1 MMKATDQAPTTSLA
15 VQKAAARGYFL
26 GATSSA
32 MRLIERTIADL
43 APTNIPVLLV
53 GESGTGKEIVALE
66 LHRLSR
72 RSHLAFVKCR
82 CGAMTQQTLRACLS
96 GGANSAETAGGS
108 ESGTLLLDEPT
119 QLDPESWGP
128 LLHLLPDGDAAA
140 NEPVSGV
147 RLISATSQNIEE
159 EVRNGRFPRELYYR
173 LNGVTLRLPPLHSRK
188 EDIAGLMDFFLKRYS
203 ALFDKG
209 EPALDSS
216 AWDVLL
222 RHSWPGNVRELENV
236 ARKIVAL
243 GDAQVALADLE
254 AGLNA
259 VEPAKVLEGTPAA
272 VRPPG
277 MRPLKEA
284 SREASRHA
292 ERELI
297 ARALDRTHWNR
308 KRTARELQISYKALL
323 YKLKQLGLSDRES
336 E

>member
-1 MMKATDQAPTTSLA
+1 MSATDQVQVDGSVLPRSAP
-15 VQKAAARGYFL
+15 QGYL
-26 GATSSA
+26 IGSSSPA
-32 MRLIERTIADL
+32 MRVIERTIADL

-82 CGAMTQQTLRACLS
+82 CGALTQQTLRACLQS
-96 GGANSAETAGGS
+96 PTNGPDGADGS
-108 ESGTLLLDEPT
+108 QCGTLLLDEPT
-119 QLDPESWGP
+119 QLDPVSWAS
-128 LLHLLPDGDAAA
+128 LLHLLPDGQPADADPECSA
-140 NEPVSGV
+140 
-147 RLISATSQNIEE
+147 RLISASSRNIED
-159 EVRNGRFPRELYYR
+159 EVHAGNFSRELYYR
-173 LNGVTLRLPPLHSRK
+173 LNGVTLRLPPLRSRK
-188 EDIAGLMDFFLKRYS
+188 EDIAGLMDFFLKKYS
-203 ALFDKG
+203 ALFSKSA
-209 EPALDSS
+209 PALDTG

-243 GDAQVALADLE
+243 GDGQLALADLE

-259 VEPAKVLEGTPAA
+259 VEPARTPKPA
-272 VRPPG
+272 VASSRTFG
-277 MRPLKEA
+277 LRPLKEA

-323 YKLKQLGLSDRES
+323 YKLKQLGLSDQES
-336 E
+336 D

>member
-1 MMKATDQAPTTSLA
+1 MKAMDQASITSLA
-15 VQKAAARGYFL
+15 AQKAAARGYFM
-26 GATSSA
+26 GATSPA
-32 MRLIERTIADL
+32 MRLIERTITDL

-72 RSHLAFVKCR
+72 RGHLAFVKCR
-82 CGAMTQQTLRACLS
+82 CGAMTQQTLRACLQGDAS
-96 GGANSAETAGGS
+96 GVATTNSS
-108 ESGTLLLDEPT
+108 ECGTLLLDEPT
-119 QLDPESWGP
+119 QLNPESWGP

-140 NEPVSGV
+140 VEPVSGV
-147 RLISATSQNIEE
+147 RLVSATSHNIEE
-159 EVRNGRFPRELYYR
+159 EVRSGRFPRELYYR
-173 LNGVTLRLPPLHSRK
+173 LNGVTLRLPPLVSRK
-188 EDIAGLMDFFLKRYS
+188 EDIAGLMDYFLNKYS
-203 ALFDKG
+203 SLFDKA
-209 EPALDSS
+209 EPLLEPS
-216 AWDVLL
+216 AWDILM

-236 ARKIVAL
+236 ARKIIAL
-243 GDAQVALADLE
+243 GDSELALADLE

-259 VEPAKVLEGTPAA
+259 VEAIKPPERVPAA
-272 VRPPG
+272 ARPSG
-277 MRPLKEA
+277 IRPLKEA

-323 YKLKQLGLSDRES
+323 YKLKQLGLSDQES

>member
-1 MMKATDQAPTTSLA
+1 MKTADQVSSVSFATQT
-15 VQKAAARGYFL
+15 AAARGYFM
-26 GATSSA
+26 GAVSPS

-72 RSHLAFVKCR
+72 RRHLSFVKCR
-82 CGAMTQQTLRACLS
+82 CCTMTQQTMRACLNGGEYGAAS
-96 GGANSAETAGGS
+96 GD
-108 ESGTLLLDEPT
+108 ESKCGTLLLDEPT

-140 NEPVSGV
+140 SEPESHV
-147 RLISATSQNIEE
+147 RLISATCQNIEE
-159 EVRNGRFPRELYYR
+159 EVRSGRFPRELYYR

-188 EDIAGLMDFFLKRYS
+188 EDIAGLMDFFLKRYA
-203 ALFDKG
+203 ALFDRVT
-209 EPALDSS
+209 PALDGS
-216 AWDVLL
+216 AWDVLQ

-236 ARKIVAL
+236 ARKIIAL
-243 GDAQVALADLE
+243 GDATLALADLE

-259 VEPAKVLEGTPAA
+259 VEMIKTQAPIPAA
-272 VRPPG
+272 ARATA

-297 ARALDRTHWNR
+297 AQALDRTHWNR
-308 KRTARELQISYKALL
+308 KRTARELKISYKALL
-323 YKLKQLGLSDRES
+323 YKLKQLGLGGQET

>member
-1 MMKATDQAPTTSLA
+1 
-15 VQKAAARGYFL
+15 
-26 GATSSA
+26 
-32 MRLIERTIADL
+32 
-43 APTNIPVLLV
+43 
-53 GESGTGKEIVALE
+53 
-66 LHRLSR
+66 
-72 RSHLAFVKCR
+72 
-82 CGAMTQQTLRACLS
+82 
-96 GGANSAETAGGS
+96 
-108 ESGTLLLDEPT
+108 
-119 QLDPESWGP
+119 
-128 LLHLLPDGDAAA
+128 LHLLPDGDAAA
-140 NEPVSGV
+140 VEPVSGV
-147 RLISATSQNIEE
+147 RLVSATCHNIEE

-203 ALFDKG
+203 ALFDKAA
-209 EPALDSS
+209 PALD
-216 AWDVLL
+216 AGNWDVLL

-243 GDAQVALADLE
+243 GDGELALADLE

-259 VEPAKVLEGTPAA
+259 VEPVKAPPSVPASA
-272 VRPPG
+272 RLSG

-323 YKLKQLGLSDRES
+323 YKLKQLGLSDQES

>member
-1 MMKATDQAPTTSLA
+1 MDQTQIASFTLPRSAPQGYA
-15 VQKAAARGYFL
+15 IGAA
-26 GATSSA
+26 SPA

-72 RSHLAFVKCR
+72 RGHLAFVKCR
-82 CGAMTQQTLRACLS
+82 CGTLTQQTLRACLQ
-96 GGANSAETAGGS
+96 GGTDGTDGS
-108 ESGTLLLDEPT
+108 QCGTLLLDEPT
-119 QLDPESWGP
+119 QLDAESWAS
-128 LLHLLPDGDAAA
+128 LLHLLPDGQAAA
-140 NEPVSGV
+140 FEPECGA
-147 RLISATSQNIEE
+147 RLISATSRNIED
-159 EVRNGRFPRELYYR
+159 EVHAGHFPRELYYR
-173 LNGVTLRLPPLHSRK
+173 LNGVTLRLPPLRSRK
-188 EDIAGLMDFFLKRYS
+188 EDIAGLMDFFLKKYS
-203 ALFDKG
+203 ALFDKSTP
-209 EPALDSS
+209 ELDPG
-216 AWDVLL
+216 AWDILS

-243 GDAQVALADLE
+243 GDGQLALADLE

-259 VEPAKVLEGTPAA
+259 VEPAKAPTAFGRTSGL
-272 VRPPG
+272 
-277 MRPLKEA
+277 RPLKEA

-323 YKLKQLGLSDRES
+323 YKLKQLGLSDQES
-336 E
+336 D

>member
-1 MMKATDQAPTTSLA
+1 MKATDQVSTTSLA
-15 VQKAAARGYFL
+15 AQKAAARGYFK

-32 MRLIERTIADL
+32 MRLIERTVADL

-96 GGANSAETAGGS
+96 GGAGGAESLDNSEC
-108 ESGTLLLDEPT
+108 GTLLLDEPT
-119 QLDPESWGP
+119 QLDPESWEQ
-128 LLHLLPDGDAAA
+128 LLHLLPDGEAAA
-140 NEPVSGV
+140 AEPVSGV
-147 RLISATSQNIEE
+147 RLISATCQNIED
-159 EVRNGRFPRELYYR
+159 EVRGGRFPRELYYR

-203 ALFDKG
+203 ALFDKS
-209 EPALDSS
+209 EPSLDSA
-216 AWDVLL
+216 AWAVLM
-222 RHSWPGNVRELENV
+222 RHSWPGNIRELENV

-243 GDAQVALADLE
+243 GDSQLALADLE

-259 VEPAKVLEGTPAA
+259 VEPLKGIAGAPAA
-272 VRPPG
+272 IRPSG

-284 SREASRHA
+284 SREASRSA

-323 YKLKQLGLSDRES
+323 YKLKQLGLNDQET

>member
-1 MMKATDQAPTTSLA
+1 MKATDQLPISNFATP
-15 VQKAAARGYFL
+15 QAAARGYFM

-82 CGAMTQQTLRACLS
+82 CGAMTHQTLRACLS
-96 GGANSAETAGGS
+96 GTAGAPATGGDS
-108 ESGTLLLDEPT
+108 ECGTLLLDEPT
-119 QLDPESWGP
+119 QLDQDSWGQ
-128 LLHLLPDGDAAA
+128 LLHLLPDGASGAQPA
-140 NEPVSGV
+140 SGV
-147 RLISATSQNIEE
+147 RLISATCHNIED
-159 EVRNGRFPRELYYR
+159 EVRGGRFPRELYYR
-173 LNGVTLRLPPLHSRK
+173 LNGVTLRLPPLQSRK

-203 ALFDKG
+203 TLFDKP
-209 EPALDSS
+209 EPALDTA
-216 AWDVLL
+216 AWNLL
-222 RHSWPGNVRELENV
+222 LQHSWPGNVRELENV

-243 GDAQVALADLE
+243 GDAQLALADLE

-259 VEPAKVLEGTPAA
+259 VEPVKTLEGIPPA
-272 VRPPG
+272 VRPSG

-323 YKLKQLGLSDRES
+323 YKLKQLGLSDQES

>member
-1 MMKATDQAPTTSLA
+1 MKTADQASNTTFAAQS
-15 VQKAAARGYFL
+15 AAARGYFI
-26 GATSSA
+26 GATSTS

-72 RSHLAFVKCR
+72 RRHLAFVKCR
-82 CGAMTQQTLRACLS
+82 CGATTQQTLRACLNGS
-96 GGANSAETAGGS
+96 VGGVTAGDS
-108 ESGTLLLDEPT
+108 ECGTLLLDEPT

-140 NEPVSGV
+140 AEPASGV
-147 RLISATSQNIEE
+147 RLISATCQNIED

-173 LNGVTLRLPPLHSRK
+173 LNGVTLRLPPLNSRK

-203 ALFDKG
+203 ALFDKAAPSL
-209 EPALDSS
+209 ELS
-216 AWDVLL
+216 AWDILL

-243 GDAQVALADLE
+243 GDAQMALADLE

-259 VEPAKVLEGTPAA
+259 VEPVKAMEGASVAA
-272 VRPPG
+272 RPSG

-292 ERELI
+292 EKELI
-297 ARALDRTHWNR
+297 SKALDRTHWNR

-323 YKLKQLGLSDRES
+323 YKLKQLGLSDQET

>member
-1 MMKATDQAPTTSLA
+1 M
-15 VQKAAARGYFL
+15 
-26 GATSSA
+26 GATSAA

-82 CGAMTQQTLRACLS
+82 CGAMTQQTLRACLQ
-96 GGANSAETAGGS
+96 GGASGAGSAEGS
-108 ESGTLLLDEPT
+108 ECGTLLLDEPT
-119 QLDPESWGP
+119 QIDPDSWGP

-140 NEPVSGV
+140 VEPVSGV
-147 RLISATSQNIEE
+147 RLVSATCHNIEE

-203 ALFDKG
+203 ALFDKAA
-209 EPALDSS
+209 PALD
-216 AWDVLL
+216 AGNWDVLL

-243 GDAQVALADLE
+243 GDGDLALADLE

-259 VEPAKVLEGTPAA
+259 VEPVKAPPSVPASA
-272 VRPPG
+272 RLSG

-323 YKLKQLGLSDRES
+323 YKLKQLGLSDQES

>member
-1 MMKATDQAPTTSLA
+1 MG
-15 VQKAAARGYFL
+15 AA
-26 GATSSA
+26 SPA

-72 RSHLAFVKCR
+72 RGHLAFVKCR
-82 CGAMTQQTLRACLS
+82 CGAMTEQALRACLRGDAS
-96 GGANSAETAGGS
+96 GVATADSS
-108 ESGTLLLDEPT
+108 ECGTLLLDEPT
-119 QLDPESWGP
+119 QLNPESWGS
-128 LLHLLPDGDAAA
+128 LLHLLPDADAAV
-140 NEPVSGV
+140 EPVSGV
-147 RLISATSQNIEE
+147 RLVSATSHNIEE
-159 EVRNGRFPRELYYR
+159 EVRTGRFPRELYYR
-173 LNGVTLRLPPLHSRK
+173 LNGVTLRLPPLASRK
-188 EDIAGLMDFFLKRYS
+188 EDIAGLMDYFLKKYS
-203 ALFDKG
+203 ALFDKA
-209 EPALDSS
+209 EPVFEPI
-216 AWDVLL
+216 AWDILM

-236 ARKIVAL
+236 ARKIIAL
-243 GDAQVALADLE
+243 GDSELALADLE

-259 VEPAKVLEGTPAA
+259 VEPVKSLEGVSAA
-272 VRPPG
+272 ARPSG

-284 SREASRHA
+284 SREASRQA

-323 YKLKQLGLSDRES
+323 YKLKQLGLSDQES

>member
-1 MMKATDQAPTTSLA
+1 MKALDQVPIANLAPP
-15 VQKAAARGYFL
+15 KAAGQSYFV
-26 GATSSA
+26 GAASPA

-82 CGAMTQQTLRACLS
+82 CGAMTQQSLRACLQS
-96 GGANSAETAGGS
+96 GAGGAAGMDGSAC
-108 ESGTLLLDEPT
+108 GTLLLDEPT
-119 QLDPESWGP
+119 QLGPESWAP
-128 LLHLLPDGDAAA
+128 LLHLLPDGDAGAL
-140 NEPVSGV
+140 EPACGA
-147 RLISATSQNIEE
+147 RLITATSHNIEE
-159 EVRNGRFPRELYYR
+159 EMRNGHFLRELYYR

-188 EDIAGLMDFFLKRYS
+188 EDIAGLMDFFLKKYS
-203 ALFDKG
+203 ALFDKS
-209 EPALDSS
+209 EPLLDDG
-216 AWDVLL
+216 AWDLLL
-222 RHSWPGNVRELENV
+222 RHTWPGNVRELENV

-243 GDAQVALADLE
+243 GDAQLALADLE

-259 VEPAKVLEGTPAA
+259 VEPVKVIVASTAGNRASGL
-272 VRPPG
+272 
-277 MRPLKEA
+277 RPLKEA

-297 ARALDRTHWNR
+297 SRALDRTHWNR

>member
-1 MMKATDQAPTTSLA
+1 MNPAPATSFAQQNT
-15 VQKAAARGYFL
+15 AARGYFI
-26 GATSSA
+26 GATSPA

-72 RSHLAFVKCR
+72 RSHLTFVKCR
-82 CGAMTQQTLRACLS
+82 CGAMTQQTLRACLHGS
-96 GGANSAETAGGS
+96 RNSMEAADGAEC
-108 ESGTLLLDEPT
+108 GTLLLDEPT

-128 LLHLLPDGDAAA
+128 LLHLLPDGDTAAV
-140 NEPVSGV
+140 EPVSGA
-147 RLISATSQNIEE
+147 RLVSATSHNIEE
-159 EVRNGRFPRELYYR
+159 EVRSGRFPRELYYR
-173 LNGVTLRLPPLHSRK
+173 LNGVTLRLPPLQSRK

-203 ALFDKG
+203 ALFDKAVL
-209 EPALDSS
+209 PLDSA
-216 AWDVLL
+216 AWDVLM

-236 ARKIVAL
+236 ARKMVAL
-243 GDAQVALADLE
+243 GDAQLALAELE
-254 AGLNA
+254 AGLILA
-259 VEPAKVLEGTPAA
+259 EPTKISAA
-272 VRPPG
+272 VPVGAGLAG

-297 ARALDRTHWNR
+297 AQALDRTHWNR

-323 YKLKQLGLSDRES
+323 YKLKQLGLSDQES

>member
-1 MMKATDQAPTTSLA
+1 
-15 VQKAAARGYFL
+15 
-26 GATSSA
+26 

-72 RSHLAFVKCR
+72 RKHLAFVKCR
-82 CGAMTQQTLRACLS
+82 CGATTQQTLRACLNGSVS
-96 GGANSAETAGGS
+96 GVAAADDS
-108 ESGTLLLDEPT
+108 ECGTLLLDEPT

-128 LLHLLPDGDAAA
+128 LLHLLPDGDAAGA
-140 NEPVSGV
+140 EPVSRV
-147 RLISATSQNIEE
+147 RLISATCQNIDD

-188 EDIAGLMDFFLKRYS
+188 EDIPGLMDFFLKRYS
-203 ALFDKG
+203 ALFDKA
-209 EPALDSS
+209 ELPLDPS
-216 AWDVLL
+216 AWDILM
-222 RHSWPGNVRELENV
+222 RHTWPGNVRELENV

-243 GDAQVALADLE
+243 GDAQLALADLE

-259 VEPAKVLEGTPAA
+259 VEPVKTQEAA
-272 VRPPG
+272 MAAIRPPG

-297 ARALDRTHWNR
+297 SRALDRTHWNR

-323 YKLKQLGLSDRES
+323 YKLKQLGLSDQEA

>member
-1 MMKATDQAPTTSLA
+1 MKATDQAPITSSA
-15 VQKAAARGYFL
+15 SPNAAARGYFM
-26 GATSSA
+26 GATSAA

-82 CGAMTQQTLRACLS
+82 CGAMTQQTLRACLQ
-96 GGANSAETAGGS
+96 GGANGAAAADGAEC
-108 ESGTLLLDEPT
+108 GTLLLDEPT
-119 QLDPESWGP
+119 QIDPDSWGP
-128 LLHLLPDGDAAA
+128 LLHILPDGDAAA
-140 NEPVSGV
+140 AEPGSGV
-147 RLISATSQNIEE
+147 RLVSATCHNIEE
-159 EVRNGRFPRELYYR
+159 EVRSGRFPRELYYR

-188 EDIAGLMDFFLKRYS
+188 EDIAGLMDYFLKRYS
-203 ALFDKG
+203 ALFDKAA
-209 EPALDSS
+209 PTLDSG
-216 AWDVLL
+216 AWDVLM

-243 GDAQVALADLE
+243 GDGELALADLE

-259 VEPAKVLEGTPAA
+259 VEPIKALEPVPAA
-272 VRPPG
+272 ARPSG

-308 KRTARELQISYKALL
+308 KRTARELRISYKALL
-323 YKLKQLGLSDRES
+323 YKLKQLGLSDQES

>member
-1 MMKATDQAPTTSLA
+1 
-15 VQKAAARGYFL
+15 
-26 GATSSA
+26 
-32 MRLIERTIADL
+32 
-43 APTNIPVLLV
+43 
-53 GESGTGKEIVALE
+53 
-66 LHRLSR
+66 
-72 RSHLAFVKCR
+72 
-82 CGAMTQQTLRACLS
+82 MTQQTLRACLQ
-96 GGANSAETAGGS
+96 GGASGAGSAESS
-108 ESGTLLLDEPT
+108 ECGTLLLDEPT
-119 QLDPESWGP
+119 QIDPDSWGP

-140 NEPVSGV
+140 VEPVSGV
-147 RLISATSQNIEE
+147 RLVSATCHNIEE

-203 ALFDKG
+203 ALFDKAA
-209 EPALDSS
+209 PALD
-216 AWDVLL
+216 AGNWDVLL

-243 GDAQVALADLE
+243 GDGELALADLE

-259 VEPAKVLEGTPAA
+259 VEPVKAPPS
-272 VRPPG
+272 VRASARLSG

-323 YKLKQLGLSDRES
+323 YKLKQLGLSDQES

>member
-1 MMKATDQAPTTSLA
+1 
-15 VQKAAARGYFL
+15 
-26 GATSSA
+26 

-82 CGAMTQQTLRACLS
+82 CGAMTQQTLRACLQ
-96 GGANSAETAGGS
+96 GGASGAGSAEGS
-108 ESGTLLLDEPT
+108 ECGTLLLDEPT
-119 QLDPESWGP
+119 QIDPDSWGP

-140 NEPVSGV
+140 VEPVSGV
-147 RLISATSQNIEE
+147 RLVSATCHNIEE

-203 ALFDKG
+203 ALFDKAA
-209 EPALDSS
+209 PALDAG

-243 GDAQVALADLE
+243 GDGDLALADLE

-259 VEPAKVLEGTPAA
+259 VEPVKAPPSVPASA
-272 VRPPG
+272 RLSG

-323 YKLKQLGLSDRES
+323 YKLKQLGLSDQES

>member
-1 MMKATDQAPTTSLA
+1 M
-15 VQKAAARGYFL
+15 
-26 GATSSA
+26 GATGAA

-82 CGAMTQQTLRACLS
+82 CGAMTQQTLRACLQ
-96 GGANSAETAGGS
+96 GGASGAGSAEGS
-108 ESGTLLLDEPT
+108 ECGTLLLDEPT
-119 QLDPESWGP
+119 QIDPDSWGP

-140 NEPVSGV
+140 VEPVSGV
-147 RLISATSQNIEE
+147 RLVSATCHNIEE

-203 ALFDKG
+203 ALFDKAA
-209 EPALDSS
+209 PALDAG

-243 GDAQVALADLE
+243 GDGDLALADLE

-259 VEPAKVLEGTPAA
+259 VEPVKAPPSVPASA
-272 VRPPG
+272 RLSG

-323 YKLKQLGLSDRES
+323 YKLKQLGLSDQES